1 MRKGLL
7 YTACWIFLLISCA
20 EDLGNYDYRE
30 LSSPVVTGIDE
41 KIPVRKFERL
51 QLTPQ
56 IEGEQFTEEDYQFE
70 WKVIPQADAVTA
82 TVIGNERILDYEV
95 VLAEGTYTLY
105 FTITNRTS
113 GLFWQQTYELEVTQ
127 TTSEGWMVLCSD
139 NGRTRLDMISMVT
152 GETYRDLLSSQDMPE
167 LNGPRRIQ
175 QLEDLAE
182 TGSPFYL
189 LTDDGA
195 TRLSSDGFAWTEEYN
210 IRYEMGN
217 GQAVSPHEIIPTVN
231 AKMMVAGTD
240 FHYASNMGEI
250 LGLFSS
256 PINKDFRVAPM
267 AGMLQ
272 AT

>member
-95 VLAEGTYTLY
+95 VLAED
-105 FTITNRTS
+105 S
-113 GLFWQQTYELEVTQ
+113 
-127 TTSEGWMVLCSD
+127 
-139 NGRTRLDMISMVT
+139 
-152 GETYRDLLSSQDMPE
+152 
-167 LNGPRRIQ
+167 
-175 QLEDLAE
+175 
-182 TGSPFYL
+182 
-189 LTDDGA
+189 
-195 TRLSSDGFAWTEEYN
+195 
-210 IRYEMGN
+210 
-217 GQAVSPHEIIPTVN
+217 VS
-231 AKMMVAGTD
+231 
-240 FHYASNMGEI
+240 
-250 LGLFSS
+250 
-256 PINKDFRVAPM
+256 
-267 AGMLQ
+267 
-272 AT
+272 

>member
-1 MRKGLL
+1 
-7 YTACWIFLLISCA
+7 
-20 EDLGNYDYRE
+20 
-30 LSSPVVTGIDE
+30 
-41 KIPVRKFERL
+41 
-51 QLTPQ
+51 
-56 IEGEQFTEEDYQFE
+56 
-70 WKVIPQADAVTA
+70 
-82 TVIGNERILDYEV
+82 
-95 VLAEGTYTLY
+95 
-105 FTITNRTS
+105 
-113 GLFWQQTYELEVTQ
+113 
-127 TTSEGWMVLCSD
+127 
-139 NGRTRLDMISMVT
+139 
-152 GETYRDLLSSQDMPE
+152 MPE

-256 PINKDFRVAPM
+256 PINVSPNCTGSPKPQIRKNTCSARITASAVATIR
-267 AGMLQ
+267 L
-272 AT
+272 TVLLSIFKT

>member
-1 MRKGLL
+1 M
-7 YTACWIFLLISCA
+7 
-20 EDLGNYDYRE
+20 GNYDYRE

-127 TTSEGWMVLCSD
+127 TTSEGLDGVVLRQRSD
-139 NGRTRLDMISMVT
+139 TTGHDIHGHGRNLQGLIIQPGYAGIKRPTAYPAT
-152 GETYRDLLSSQDMPE
+152 GR
-167 LNGPRRIQ
+167 PRRNRIAF
-175 QLEDLAE
+175 LLA
-182 TGSPFYL
+182 
-189 LTDDGA
+189 DG
-195 TRLSSDGFAWTEEYN
+195 
-210 IRYEMGN
+210 
-217 GQAVSPHEIIPTVN
+217 
-231 AKMMVAGTD
+231 
-240 FHYASNMGEI
+240 
-250 LGLFSS
+250 
-256 PINKDFRVAPM
+256 
-267 AGMLQ
+267 
-272 AT
+272 

>member
-113 GLFWQQTYELEVTQ
+113 GLFWQDLRTGSHPNHFRGLDGVVLRQRSD
-127 TTSEGWMVLCSD
+127 TTGHDVHGH
-139 NGRTRLDMISMVT
+139 GRNLQGLIIQPGYAGIKRPTAYPAT
-152 GETYRDLLSSQDMPE
+152 GR
-167 LNGPRRIQ
+167 PRRNRIAF
-175 QLEDLAE
+175 LLA
-182 TGSPFYL
+182 
-189 LTDDGA
+189 DG
-195 TRLSSDGFAWTEEYN
+195 
-210 IRYEMGN
+210 
-217 GQAVSPHEIIPTVN
+217 
-231 AKMMVAGTD
+231 
-240 FHYASNMGEI
+240 
-250 LGLFSS
+250 
-256 PINKDFRVAPM
+256 
-267 AGMLQ
+267 
-272 AT
+272 

>member
-127 TTSEGWMVLCSD
+127 TTSEGWMVLWLRQRSAP
-139 NGRTRLDMISMVT
+139 RTGHDIHGAAGEKLT
-152 GETYRDLLSSQDMPE
+152 GTYYQAQDVP
-167 LNGPRRIQ
+167 GI
-175 QLEDLAE
+175 
-182 TGSPFYL
+182 
-189 LTDDGA
+189 
-195 TRLSSDGFAWTEEYN
+195 
-210 IRYEMGN
+210 
-217 GQAVSPHEIIPTVN
+217 
-231 AKMMVAGTD
+231 
-240 FHYASNMGEI
+240 
-250 LGLFSS
+250 
-256 PINKDFRVAPM
+256 
-267 AGMLQ
+267 
-272 AT
+272 

>member
-1 MRKGLL
+1 MAYL
-7 YTACWIFLLISCA
+7 
-20 EDLGNYDYRE
+20 
-30 LSSPVVTGIDE
+30 
-41 KIPVRKFERL
+41 
-51 QLTPQ
+51 
-56 IEGEQFTEEDYQFE
+56 
-70 WKVIPQADAVTA
+70 
-82 TVIGNERILDYEV
+82 
-95 VLAEGTYTLY
+95 
-105 FTITNRTS
+105 
-113 GLFWQQTYELEVTQ
+113 
-127 TTSEGWMVLCSD
+127 
-139 NGRTRLDMISMVT
+139 
-152 GETYRDLLSSQDMPE
+152 
-167 LNGPRRIQ
+167 PRRIQ

-256 PINKDFRVAPM
+256 PIQRGRSP
-267 AGMLQ
+267 GMVCLLQ
-272 AT
+272 IL